1 MTIQHKNIQEADLH
15 EPKGISTASAG
26 TIYVADGSGSG
37 TWEEAPGRFFGELY
51 ITNNSTA
58 TTLAADS
65 ANTKIDPNT
74 SWDSG
79 EYRGFTLQPD
89 DGNIVLSGAGVHRV
103 MFWCEFTTASLASG
117 TSYAFK
123 FAINGTVSPRT
134 ITTVKTTNG
143 VDRLHVSAFGFVET
157 SGTADVLSMYVAGDA
172 TSSGTNITIKEAG
185 LLVEKMAD

>member
-15 EPKGISTASAG
+15 EPKGISTATAG
-26 TIYVADGSGSG
+26 TIYVADGAGSG

-58 TTLAADS
+58 LTLAASS
-65 ANTKIDPNT
+65 AATKIDPGNA
-74 SWDSG
+74 WDSG

-103 MFWCEFTTASLASG
+103 MFWCDFTTAAIAAG
-117 TSYAFK
+117 TSYTFK
-123 FAINGTVSPRT
+123 FAINGTVSNRA
-134 ITTVKTTNG
+134 ITTVKTSNG
-143 VDRLHVSAFGFVET
+143 VDRLQVSAFGFAET
-157 SGTADVLSMYVAGDA
+157 LASGDVLSMYVAGNA
-172 TSSGTNITIKEAG
+172 TSSGTQIVIKEAG